1 MLSASDF
8 FNLAESE
15 HAALFE
21 NTTYVWE
28 AIKKISD
35 YIQHRFDTDIKPNT
49 SSIKVHSSVVFG
61 DAPIFIGEGTK
72 IHPSVYIEGPAIIGK
87 NCEIRQ
93 GAYIRSNVV
102 IGNGAIVGHTT
113 ELKNTVMLEKAQAPH
128 FAYLG
133 DSLVGARV
141 NLGAGTKLSNLTV
154 NSKAD
159 PVTHKRP
166 TLKIRVNGQ
175 EYDTGLDKFGA
186 ILGDDVQTGCN
197 TVTNPGVLVGPR
209 TLIYALASLPKGY
222 YAPDKIVKVRA
233 QFEISDFRS

>member
-8 FNLAESE
+8 FNLSETE

-28 AIKKISD
+28 AIKKIGA
-35 YIQHRFDTDIKPNT
+35 YIQQRLSSDLLPNREEFDFHP
-49 SSIKVHSSVVFG
+49 SVVFG

-72 IHPSVYIEGPAIIGK
+72 IHPAVYIEGPAIIGR

-93 GAYIRSNVV
+93 GAYIRQNVV
-102 IGNGAIVGHTT
+102 LGNGAVVGHTT
-113 ELKNTVMLEKAQAPH
+113 ELKNTVMLERAQAPH

-133 DSLVGARV
+133 DSLIGARV

-154 NSKAD
+154 NSKPN

-166 TLKIRVNGQ
+166 TLK
-175 EYDTGLDKFGA
+175 GLDKFGA
-186 ILGDDVQTGCN
+186 VLGDDVQTGCN
-197 TVTNPGVLVGPR
+197 TVTNPGVIVGPR
-209 TLIYALASLPKGY
+209 TLIYALASLSKGY
-222 YAPDKIVKVRA
+222 YPPDKIVKVRP
-233 QFEISDFRS
+233 QFEITDLRS